1 MTRKSRIFFVAI
13 LTAIAV
19 TLVLALSFAGVYRLG
34 QNSVVNDEST
44 SEALEVAELQSSDR
58 DVEDETDAK
67 PAARNTTEA
76 TSEIPE
82 TETEA
87 RTTQPAEATDVPTQ
101 PAENGPPD
109 LNQEDFDLLL
119 EVWEIVGREFDGELP
134 GDAEVTYGAID
145 GTLRLLDDQFTR
157 FVPPEIAARAREQLE
172 GSFEG
177 IGAFVD
183 LSEDGYLLIVRPI
196 KDQPADLA
204 GLLSGDLISHVN
216 GEPVIGKS
224 IDAII
229 AEVKGPKGTTVVLT
243 IIRESETE
251 PFDVTI
257 SRDLIEIP
265 IVESEILADNIAYV
279 RLSSFSGNSAEQL
292 ESALDNVLQEDPR
305 ALILDLR
312 DNPGGFLSQS
322 VEVADLFLADGVA
335 LYQRDS
341 LGEEEIFTTD
351 DGDLAED
358 VTLVVLVNGGSAS
371 ASEIVAGAVKD
382 RNRGTLIGETTF
394 GKGSVQQS
402 HTLSD
407 GSELRVTI
415 ARWYTPDQVSIDAQ
429 GVSPDIAVLTPEE
442 FGGENDTQL
451 QEAIRYILRN
461 E

>member
-1 MTRKSRIFFVAI
+1 MTKKSRMYFVGMLI
-13 LTAIAV
+13 AIAM
-19 TLVLALSFAGVYRLG
+19 TLLLALAFAGVYRLG
-34 QNSVVNDEST
+34 QNSVVNEQGPT
-44 SEALEVAELQSSDR
+44 EVLEVAELQSSNGKA
-58 DVEDETDAK
+58 EAETK
-67 PAARNTTEA
+67 SEPAAADTIEA
-76 TSEIPE
+76 TSEIRR
-82 TETEA
+82 TETEVQA
-87 RTTQPAEATDVPTQ
+87 AQPAQTPEVTLQPAETAPL
-101 PAENGPPD
+101 E
-109 LNQEDFDLLL
+109 LNQEDLDLLF

-134 GDAEVTYGAID
+134 SDAEVTYGAIN
-145 GTLRLLDDQFTR
+145 GTLQLLDDQFTR
-157 FVPPEIAARAREQLE
+157 FVSPEIAERVREQLE

-204 GLLSGDLISHVN
+204 GLLGGDLVSHVN
-216 GEPVIGKS
+216 GEPVRGKS

-229 AEVKGPKGTTVVLT
+229 ADIKGPKGTTVVLT

-257 SRDLIEIP
+257 ARDLVEIP
-265 IVESEILADNIAYV
+265 IVESEILTDNIAYV
-279 RLSSFSGNSAEQL
+279 RLSSFSGNSADQL
-292 ESALDNVLQEDPR
+292 ESELENILREQPR

-322 VEVADLFLADGVA
+322 VEVTDLFLADGVA

-341 LGEEEIFTTD
+341 LGEEEVFTTS

-358 VTLVVLVNGGSAS
+358 VALVVLVNAGSAS

-382 RNRGTLIGETTF
+382 RNRGTIIGETTF

-415 ARWYTPDQVSIDAQ
+415 ARWYTPNQASIDTE
-429 GVSPDIAVLTPEE
+429 GVSPDIAVATPEE
-442 FGGENDTQL
+442 FGGEADTQL
-451 QEAIRYILRN
+451 QEAIKYILSN

>member
-1 MTRKSRIFFVAI
+1 M

-19 TLVLALSFAGVYRLG
+19 TLLLALSFAGVYRLG
-34 QNSVVNDEST
+34 QNSVINDESP
-44 SEALEVAELQSSDR
+44 SEALEVAELQPTDEAIESETISELATSDSI
-58 DVEDETDAK
+58 
-67 PAARNTTEA
+67 EA
-76 TSEIPE
+76 TSEILE
-82 TETEA
+82 TEIEVPV
-87 RTTQPAEATDVPTQ
+87 TQPAEAAEVTTQ

-109 LNQEDFDLLL
+109 LNQEDFDLLF

-134 GDAEVTYGAID
+134 EDAEVTYGAID

-157 FVPPEIAARAREQLE
+157 FVPPAIAERAREQLE

-183 LSEDGYLLIVRPI
+183 MSEDGYLLIVLPI

-216 GEPVIGKS
+216 GEPVMGKS

-243 IIRESETE
+243 VIRESETD

-257 SRDLIEIP
+257 ARDLIEIP
-265 IVESEILADNIAYV
+265 IVESEILADDIAYV
-279 RLSSFSGNSAEQL
+279 RLSSFSSNSAEQL
-292 ESALDNVLQEDPR
+292 ESALDNVLEVQPR

-341 LGEEEIFTTD
+341 LGEEETFTTD
-351 DGDLAED
+351 DGDLAES

-382 RNRGTLIGETTF
+382 RNRGTIIGETTL

-415 ARWYTPDQVSIDAQ
+415 ARWYTPDQLSIDSE
-429 GVSPDIAVLTPEE
+429 GVSPDIAVVTPEE
-442 FGGENDTQL
+442 FGGEADTQL
-451 QEAIRYILRN
+451 QAAIEYILEN